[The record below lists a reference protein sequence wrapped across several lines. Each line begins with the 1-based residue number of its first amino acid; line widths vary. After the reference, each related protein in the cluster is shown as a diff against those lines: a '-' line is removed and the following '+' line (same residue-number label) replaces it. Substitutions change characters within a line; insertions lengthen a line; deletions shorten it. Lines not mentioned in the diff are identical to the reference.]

1 MKKFFISILV
11 LFSLLFLNNSL
22 LLASEWTVEDYRGIT
37 GGIKLLV
44 NGVQVETS
52 VEPFILYDKGV
63 TMVSLRDLSEVLG
76 FTVVWNDTN
85 NTISITGNTVSN
97 IYTNIWAGRLSTK
110 IENLKVIRNVG
121 PFYEKQVNN
130 YHIAGR
136 FFGSGIA
143 VTMEAGDK
151 TELVLDLNRRYLTL
165 EGYFGVDDST
175 MNSFGGYTLRI
186 LGDDRELFISELVK
200 PSDYP
205 RYIPAG
211 RIDLSY
217 VNRLTIRIEWK
228 EQEIGDYDRLTA
240 VLANFNF
247 FDK

>member
-1 MKKFFISILV
+1 MRKFFIIALTLA
-11 LFSLLFLNNSL
+11 LFLFLNNSL
-22 LLASEWTVEDYRGIT
+22 LLASGWIMKEYRGMT

-44 NGVQVETS
+44 NGAQIETS
-52 VEPFILYDKGV
+52 VEPFILYNEGV
-63 TMVSLRDLSEVLG
+63 TMVSLRDLSEALG
-76 FTVVWNDTN
+76 FTVIWDDVN
-85 NTISITGNTVSN
+85 NKISITGDTVPN
-97 IYTNIWAGRLSTK
+97 TNIGAGRISTK
-110 IENLKVIRNVG
+110 IEDLRVIRNVG

-143 VTMEAGDK
+143 VTMEADDK
-151 TELVLDLNRRYLTL
+151 AELVLDLNRRYLTL

-175 MNSFGGYTLRI
+175 MNSFGSYTLRI
-186 LGDDRELFISELVK
+186 LGDDRELFLSDLVR

-205 RYIPAG
+205 RHISIG
-211 RIDLSY
+211 RIDLTY

-228 EQEIGDYDRLTA
+228 EQEIGDYDQLTA

-247 FDK
+247 YNK

>member
-1 MKKFFISILV
+1 M
-11 LFSLLFLNNSL
+11 NNSL
-22 LLASEWTVEDYRGIT
+22 LLASGWIVKEYKGVT
-37 GGIKLLV
+37 GGIKLLI

-52 VEPFILYDKGV
+52 VEPFILYDEGV
-63 TMVSLRDLSEVLG
+63 TMVSLRDLSEALG
-76 FTVVWNDTN
+76 FSVDWDDVN
-85 NTISITGNTVSN
+85 NIISITGNTVPN
-97 IYTNIWAGRLSTK
+97 TDIWAGRPRTK
-110 IENLKVIRNVG
+110 IEDLRVIRNVG

-175 MNSFGGYTLRI
+175 MNSFGSYSFRI
-186 LGDDRELFISELVK
+186 FGDDRELFLADLVK

-205 RYIPAG
+205 RYIAPG
-211 RIDLSY
+211 RIDLTY
-217 VNRLTIRIEWK
+217 VNRLVIRIEWK
-228 EQEIGDYDRLTA
+228 EQEIGNYDRLTA
-240 VLANFNF
+240 VLANFSF
-247 FDK
+247 YSK